1 MTYQA
6 RLLAPK
12 ASAFHP
18 VSGSDVG
25 DAASNF
31 LGSRLDQALFV
42 RPENYDSEDGETA
55 YFAMV
60 EVEGAE
66 PVCVRYFYSGIGR
79 KGGVQDKRHP
89 NERASLAEVERSLGL
104 ESGFLSGANWRGEET
119 AEEAWQRKFKS

>member
-1 MTYQA
+1 MNYQA
-6 RLLAPK
+6 RFIAPK
-12 ASAFHP
+12 ACAFHP

-31 LGSRLDQALFV
+31 LASHLDQALFV
-42 RPENYDSEDGETA
+42 RPENYDSEHGETA

-66 PVCVRYFYSGIGR
+66 PVCVRYFYAGIGR
-79 KGGVQDKRHP
+79 SGGVQKRHP
-89 NERASLAEVERSLGL
+89 NERASLAEVEASLGL
-104 ESGFLSGANWRGEET
+104 ESGFLSAVNWRGEET